1 MSVSI
6 NNYYNKNYYYD
17 NSTSGGTSTTSTQSS
32 GSSKSKNVSGTDSI
46 DFSQVALQYF
56 SNNKTD
62 DSSEDN
68 STDTYA
74 PVRKHSAPS
83 LTTDRMK
90 SLLSEIQTN
99 VSSADSDDGTSSSTD
114 STLASLQDLL
124 SDIDLSTANEDEI
137 SSLFQNIQS
146 VPFSLA
152 YADSPSSSETQ
163 GASGIPSMLQSM
175 QSIAPPFMW
184 GTEDAADTTDTED
197 SSATSLDTG
206 LTTEDIQSILTKLQ
220 SQLSSVN
227 VADESTKSANNP
239 LAVVKNMLSNV
250 NLSSAST
257 DDLSTLFNN
266 VLKTFD
272 QVPQT
277 VN

>member
-17 NSTSGGTSTTSTQSS
+17 NSTNGGTSSTSTQSS
-32 GSSKSKNVSGTDSI
+32 GTSKSKNVSGTDSI

-62 DSSEDN
+62 DSTEDN

-74 PVRKHSAPS
+74 PVRKHSAPP

-99 VSSADSDDGTSSSTD
+99 VSSADSEDGTSSSTD
-114 STLASLQDLL
+114 STLATLQDLL
-124 SDIDLSTANEDEI
+124 SDIDLSTANEDVI

-184 GTEDAADTTDTED
+184 GTAGTADTED

-220 SQLSSVN
+220 SQLSSVS
-227 VADESTKSANNP
+227 VSDQSTKNASNP

-250 NLSSAST
+250 NLSSASN
-257 DDLSTLFNN
+257 DDLSILFNN

>member
-17 NSTSGGTSTTSTQSS
+17 NSNNGGTSSTTSTQSS
-32 GSSKSKNVSGTDSI
+32 GTNKSKNVSGTDSI

-56 SNNKTD
+56 SSNKTD
-62 DSSEDN
+62 DSSEDY

-74 PVRKHSAPS
+74 PIKKHSAPP

-90 SLLSEIQTN
+90 SLLTEIQTN
-99 VSSADSDDGTSSSTD
+99 VSSADSEEDTSSSTD
-114 STLASLQDLL
+114 STLATLQDLL

-152 YADSPSSSETQ
+152 YADSPSASETQ

-184 GTEDAADTTDTED
+184 GVEDSADTED

-206 LTTEDIQSILTKLQ
+206 LTTDDIQSILTKLQ
-220 SQLSSVN
+220 SQLNSVN
-227 VADESTKSANNP
+227 VADDSTKNASNP
-239 LAVVKNMLSNV
+239 LDVVKNMLSNV
-250 NLSSAST
+250 NISSASD
-257 DDLSTLFNN
+257 DDLSTLFDR

>member
-17 NSTSGGTSTTSTQSS
+17 NSTNGGTSTTSTQSS
-32 GSSKSKNVSGTDSI
+32 GTSKSKNVSGTDSI

-62 DSSEDN
+62 DSTEDN

-74 PVRKHSAPS
+74 PVRKHSAPP

-99 VSSADSDDGTSSSTD
+99 VSSADSEDGTSSSTD
-114 STLASLQDLL
+114 STLATLQDLL

-175 QSIAPPFMW
+175 QSVAPPFMW
-184 GTEDAADTTDTED
+184 GTEDTADTADTED

-227 VADESTKSANNP
+227 VADESTKNASNP

-250 NLSSAST
+250 NLSSASN